1 VTGEVS
7 CNLCGERSSLSEC
20 EQASVRSNVRK
31 FRSER
36 FALWRC
42 PRCRGIHARDPV
54 DLAHYYADYPTFPES
69 VEPRLRPAYAN
80 LLARL
85 TEAGL
90 GKGDRILDFGC
101 GSGALVR
108 FLRSRG
114 YEHTRGYDAYAR
126 AFADPSALEARYDCV
141 ISQDVIEHVDSPR
154 ELLQRFD
161 RLVVPGGLIAIGTPD
176 AAAID
181 LSDPEGYVHALHAPY
196 HRHILTSDALREHAA
211 ALGWS
216 VVRYYATMYSNTLKP
231 GENPRCGLH
240 YLRCHDDCLDLLTE
254 PVRFDSWRMYTP
266 LTAFFMLFGYFFDR
280 HTDVMFTFRSAQA
293 R

>member
-1 VTGEVS
+1 MNDVS
-7 CNLCGERSSLSEC
+7 CIICGQSSPLAAC

-31 FRSER
+31 FRDEQ

-42 PRCRGIHARDPV
+42 PSCRCIHARDAV
-54 DLAHYYADYPTFPES
+54 DLAHYYAGYPSFPAS
-69 VEPRLRPAYAN
+69 VEPRLGPAYEN
-80 LLARL
+80 LLRRL
-85 TEAGL
+85 IAAGL
-90 GKGDRILDFGC
+90 REEHRILDFGC

-108 FLRSRG
+108 FLRERG
-114 YEHTRGYDAYAR
+114 YAEAHGYDAYAS
-126 AFADPSALEARYDCV
+126 AFTDPATLDARYDCV

-154 ELLQRFD
+154 ALLQQFG
-161 RLVVPGGLIAIGTPD
+161 RLVEPGGLIAIGTPD

-181 LSDPEGYVHALHAPY
+181 LLAADEYVHTLHAPY
-196 HRHILTSDALREHAA
+196 HRHILTHDALREHAE

-216 VVRYYATMYSNTLKP
+216 VVRYYDTMYGNTLIP

-266 LTAFFMLFGYFFDR
+266 LTAFYMFFGYFFDR
-280 HTDVMFTFRSAQA
+280 HTDIMFTFRAASKQ
-293 R
+293 